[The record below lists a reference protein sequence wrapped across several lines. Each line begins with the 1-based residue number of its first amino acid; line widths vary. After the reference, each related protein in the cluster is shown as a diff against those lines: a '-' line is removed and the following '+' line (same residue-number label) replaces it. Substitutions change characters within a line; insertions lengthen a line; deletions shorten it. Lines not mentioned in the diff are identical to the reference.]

1 MSAFKVLRPII
12 VLCDRK
18 EAGEMVDMPDEE
30 ALAYGSEYLEKSEGT
45 PKPKRASKSH
55 SLKSHV

>member
-12 VLCDRK
+12 VLGDRK
-18 EAGEMVDMPDEE
+18 EAGETIELTDEE
-30 ALAYGSEYLEKSEGT
+30 ALAYGSEYLVKEGVQKT
-45 PKPKRASKSH
+45 KRIPKSH